1 MGSRSRGH
9 KRAHPGAH
17 GSSARARPPSAPS
30 THLHPQ
36 WRPRTIGNLVLPVCL
51 GPAAPA
57 RASLQETLDAVN
69 SRGIEQNGGRWDDQ
83 KGSQQFGVG
92 QILGETV
99 AENTWAGNRDR
110 YDCSSAVSSL
120 SGPPTPRRRGARAE
134 LDACWRCYGLS
145 ESHRGHCHE
154 SSWRN
159 PTTGTLLSAQ
169 HAVWDTQ
176 KLNNSNNGPP
186 TPTGNRLASN
196 LVTCAEGFPSRG
208 GAPGSTHSRHRL
220 LSASSSS
227 QTWKNFER

>member
-1 MGSRSRGH
+1 M
-9 KRAHPGAH
+9 
-17 GSSARARPPSAPS
+17 
-30 THLHPQ
+30 
-36 WRPRTIGNLVLPVCL
+36 
-51 GPAAPA
+51 
-57 RASLQETLDAVN
+57 
-69 SRGIEQNGGRWDDQ
+69 DDQ

-208 GAPGSTHSRHRL
+208 GPQAPPIPATDCFLPPAPAKPRRTLNAKQFSSILFHTNQQQVLGTYCVLELRLSTAEIRGLIRHSLALGHL
-220 LSASSSS
+220 
-227 QTWKNFER
+227 